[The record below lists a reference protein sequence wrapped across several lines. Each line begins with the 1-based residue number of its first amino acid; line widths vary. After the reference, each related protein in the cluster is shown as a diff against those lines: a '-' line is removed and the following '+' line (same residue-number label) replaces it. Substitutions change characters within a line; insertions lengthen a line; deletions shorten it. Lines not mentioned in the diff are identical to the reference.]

1 MGMDK
6 SGFKI
11 MIVNDKPELRSLI
24 RNYLRDEGY
33 TNLTI
38 SENGL
43 SALKKAQTEGVDLI
57 LADYNL
63 PGLNGLDLLKEI
75 RRDKKLK
82 EVPFIL
88 ISSQIEQKY
97 VAKAAEYKVSGY
109 VLIPFSYQTLI
120 KKVNQVLDRRINPSE
135 GEKYYQEAN
144 SLAQSGNLTA
154 ALEMY
159 KQALEAAKSSMA
171 VLHYKIGRTHEA
183 LDQEGEAETDYRR
196 AVKMSN
202 YYVEAFD
209 ALGTLSLKKNE
220 PEEAL
225 SYLRHSSEI
234 SPLNADR
241 QRYLGEALLES
252 GHFEEA
258 EKAFRLALKLDPSQT
273 HIFNRLGITLRQQGK
288 LEEAARYFHKA
299 LEVAQDDEN
308 LWFNLS
314 RVYYD
319 QGQKE
324 EALKHLKQ
332 ALSLN
337 PDFEE
342 ARDLIEQIRA
352 S

>member
-1 MGMDK
+1 MDK
-6 SGFKI
+6 TGFKI

-24 RNYLRDEGY
+24 RTYLRDEGY

-43 SALKKAQTEGVDLI
+43 SALKKAQTETVDLI
-57 LADYNL
+57 VADFNL
-63 PGLNGLDLLKEI
+63 PGLNGLELLKEI

-88 ISSQIEQKY
+88 ISSQVEQKY

-109 VLIPFSYQTLI
+109 ILIPFSYQTLV
-120 KKVNQVLDRRINPSE
+120 KKVNQVLDRRINPTE
-135 GEKYYQEAN
+135 VEQYYHEAN
-144 SLAQSGNLTA
+144 SLAQSGNLNA
-154 ALEMY
+154 ALEKY
-159 KQALEAAKSSMA
+159 QEALEATKSSMA
-171 VLHYKIGRTHEA
+171 VIHYKIGRTHEA
-183 LDQEGEAETDYRR
+183 LAQNGEAETDYHQ
-196 AVKMSN
+196 AVKMSK
-202 YYVEAFD
+202 YYVDAFD
-209 ALGTLSLKKNE
+209 ALGTLSLKNNQ

-225 SYLRHSSEI
+225 NYLRHSSDI

-252 GHFEEA
+252 GNFEEA
-258 EKAFRLALKLDPSQT
+258 EKAFRLALNLDPSQT

-288 LEEAARYFHKA
+288 LEDATRYFLKA

-308 LWFNLS
+308 LFYNLS

-319 QGQKE
+319 LGQKE
-324 EALKHLKQ
+324 EALKHLKK
-332 ALSLN
+332 ALDLN
-337 PDFEE
+337 PEFEE
-342 ARDLIEQIRA
+342 ARNLIEQIRA